1 MGAQVDDRIKIA
13 NGRKLIFALALG
25 GALLALAGCGR
36 SEKDEGSGVIPPADT
51 PAHPSEPASAPVTA
65 EADDISGPIDARGTD
80 PSWTLKIR
88 HDTLQ
93 LNRPDRKTVV
103 AVSAGVSRAGSSA
116 MWEAQ
121 TAATGDMVKVT
132 LSQAKCSD
140 GVSDMAYP
148 YRATVQVGGET
159 LAGCAEPAG

>member
-1 MGAQVDDRIKIA
+1 MGLHTKTAT
-13 NGRKLIFALALG
+13 GRRFALALAS
-25 GALLALAGCGR
+25 GAAVLALAGCGR
-36 SEKDEGSGVIPPADT
+36 GERDQGSGVIPPADT
-51 PAHPSEPASAPVTA
+51 PAHPSEPASAPFVGA
-65 EADDISGPIDARGTD
+65 PDDFSGPIDARGTD

-121 TAATGDMVKVT
+121 TAATGELVKVT

-140 GVSDMAYP
+140 GPSNSAYP
-148 YRATVQVGGET
+148 YRATVQVSGET
-159 LAGCAEPAG
+159 LTGCAEPAG

>member
-1 MGAQVDDRIKIA
+1 MGVQTKTAI
-13 NGRKLIFALALG
+13 GRNLVLVLAV
-25 GALLALAGCGR
+25 GAAVLTLAGCGR
-36 SEKDEGSGVIPPADT
+36 GEKDEGSAAIPQADT
-51 PAHPSEPASAPVTA
+51 PPHPSEPASAPVVA
-65 EADDISGPIDARGTD
+65 EPEDFSGPIDARGAD

-93 LNRPDRKTVV
+93 LNRPDRKTVI

-121 TAATGDMVKVT
+121 TAATGELVKVT

-140 GVSDMAYP
+140 GPSNSAYP
-148 YRATVQVGGET
+148 YRATVQVRGET
-159 LAGCAEPAG
+159 LTGCAEPAG

>member
-1 MGAQVDDRIKIA
+1 MGVQTKTAIGRNLRIT
-13 NGRKLIFALALG
+13 LALG

-36 SEKDEGSGVIPPADT
+36 GEKDEGSGVIPPADT
-51 PAHPSEPASAPVTA
+51 PAHPSEPASAPA
-65 EADDISGPIDARGTD
+65 AAGPDDIAGPIDARGTD

-103 AVSAGVSRAGSSA
+103 AGSAGVSRAGSSA

-121 TAATGDMVKVT
+121 SAATGELVKVT
-132 LSQAKCSD
+132 LRQARCADGASD
-140 GVSDMAYP
+140 TDYP
-148 YRATVQVGGET
+148 YQATVQVGGET
-159 LAGCAEPAG
+159 LTGCAEPAG